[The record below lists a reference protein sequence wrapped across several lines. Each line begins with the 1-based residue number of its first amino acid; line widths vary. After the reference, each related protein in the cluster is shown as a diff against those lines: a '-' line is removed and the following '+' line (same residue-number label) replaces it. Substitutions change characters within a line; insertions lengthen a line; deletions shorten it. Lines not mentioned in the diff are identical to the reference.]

1 MPEYVL
7 IDSTGYEW
15 TVSEQDLPTFMERYP
30 DARLVE
36 EKETDLKPVEES
48 LTVDTT
54 IDPIETESTTT
65 LEKDNNVKGV
75 LDKYDP
81 ERVALVE
88 AFRGLDID
96 KRSKLSAEDHE
107 LGKEGNWDNISDE
120 GKQVIMADYTFP
132 LNYEGPKDFNSFK
145 NYLVQDEIEYGVG
158 AEISDIE
165 TSAYDDYSVF
175 GSGLE
180 SSQEKARKRNQ
191 YKTDLNNAVAKVEEG
206 VMPTHVL
213 DGKLG
218 GVLIGQEE
226 KVVDD
231 LRDMFKGYGFK
242 FDKDESGLSYF
253 TDDMVVTA
261 GNGNKIKIKLD
272 NWTDEGDIEQAAKLK
287 SFLEQNKEEYKAP
300 NYQDMVKAMAS
311 LDGEALENMKRAV
324 EEKDQKWYENWW
336 ADEID
341 KVDEDKASEWRNIY
355 DEDLLK
361 QETQRVENDIV
372 KLNEEFALNEAKI
385 NDYTN
390 RVATLQSQIDAGTL
404 GPDEIIEKQNELN
417 ALQQSLKIEGQ
428 ALQDRYRSEVKPAVA
443 DLNLVA
449 AKQTLV
455 EEGRG
460 DFGIMTTKFA
470 GGVFDSLGTFY
481 NQMALAFRQGDIE
494 NIANGDEEKLKQ
506 LLDREAKMV
515 IYDKFTKDSDVSNEY
530 EKAFN
535 NSMAGMAYKSIV
547 EMTTASVATA
557 PLLLFG
563 PAGAVARR
571 VAFGTMMGGMV
582 AGFEAQE
589 MQSEDFA
596 GMTPKEKLAYQA
608 TIGSVVGAIE
618 AAMGPLGSTYGK
630 LISIPAKKGIKYL
643 LTTFG
648 GKTLRNA
655 ILKQTLRR
663 TAGKAVGQGV
673 VKRTAL
679 DVLQDFGN
687 KAISREGLSNAALLA
702 SLEGVTE
709 GAQEFAQLGIT
720 GIWAENTDANGKLWD
735 ETAKEIT
742 FSKIMQATTLGVM
755 AGGPIGVIQGGFNAS
770 KSGTVN
776 MISDQQFNLMKRYYL
791 DPAWQKLTSDKE
803 MLSVLDPDNK
813 LTKEQAEL
821 KLREY
826 RNIGGILR
834 EVDGMGLTTKGEKQ
848 AYNLI
853 QRKQELQKQIDK
865 ATDKALV
872 KRQREEISA
881 INEVLEEISVNENF
895 EVAYERG
902 LAETAKRA
910 EMSDKG
916 FILLTDKN
924 EFAQAMRDLGQTDEN
939 NFEGTP
945 GYDAPDGTIYIND
958 EVARNL
964 RQIGVSSH
972 ELLHGVTGKQ
982 IKALG
987 LTAEQKADLVDDF
1000 KSRLS
1005 SKEFDVVAERM
1016 EAYGTDPEN
1025 ATSEEWFN
1033 AFVEGIVNDD
1043 IKYAEG
1049 TAVRMGEFLADKL
1062 FKPLGFR
1069 QANFANGRSVYRFL
1083 KSYGQQSRRIARGQ
1097 QDTYTGDVAAI
1108 VDQGIDTPAIGLASK
1123 VPTVAATDLAAQYKD
1138 GTITNEGSI
1147 DFIEQY
1153 HKLGKAAM
1161 GFDQAKGDITE
1172 AEAISFL
1179 NKEFP
1184 SIMKNY
1190 DPSRELQ
1197 FSTYL
1202 NNTIPFRAVDFYEQQ
1217 IGDKAKTTSTDSDN
1231 ARQLA
1236 ADDTSPVDTRTDR
1249 EIRQAERKGV
1259 KVREKLDTKPTINR
1273 EGKVVRTAGPATSTT
1288 SIYKVDRLYNF
1299 IRSKAKKQNM
1309 RGKTLKQLKGFALR
1323 EVVDM
1328 IARDNKDLA
1337 DSMFKKIEKNSDLNK
1352 AEMLAIQNFIF
1363 ADPDLAKGSLI
1374 EGYTSEFKATG
1385 VVNKLLEKFYNK
1397 RSVRA
1402 QTGAGLNVQIKKP
1415 NISDTEFKEAFGI
1428 IGRDRANWNQKV
1440 PASKGGVS
1448 DILKGFVRNLDQII
1462 SSQEIRE
1469 QAIADGKPVEAL
1481 RTLSD
1486 GMPQGFFSRTAKNL
1500 DLETQIALVNLLTS
1514 DQLLDNA
1521 ESFRVLGNSNWL
1533 ASALVNMTTP
1543 AFRKAYGL
1551 PPATLRTIGNELQQ
1565 EFDPKKS
1572 WKQYVKKAAAIQ
1584 IEEAKLG
1591 IYSTLRQIA
1600 KARGLNIDTGTSAY
1614 SDLTKL
1620 NVLRAEI
1627 SNLLQDLKA
1636 EGVTDAD
1643 ISKFILP
1650 ALVGSYKM
1658 GKFKLN
1664 NNRIAPSAIL
1674 QDADIFI
1681 DKGTP
1686 RQGIYGSA
1694 TDGKANSNIE
1704 STEKISQQIHKHD
1717 VWYNK
1722 PLSREQQKKYGVKNF
1737 DDLPLK
1743 DRARFV
1749 KNELQP
1755 EGLRAKKVFDIVIK
1769 KMAELYKDKKLSAQ
1783 TAAVF
1788 IDLQFARMDGLGKLA
1803 SDIRFIPVD
1812 TKAQL
1817 KKIFNLK
1824 PIKRGKNKDGSQKY
1838 IEDPFVLEHT
1848 IPGNRIKLAS
1858 FNAVLGGDKKAMGLF
1873 DSELEQYHSAIIPYN
1888 FDELV
1893 NRKNGKELYLR
1904 TTPAIRQAGD
1914 FALSETGRYADRSR
1928 FPMSL
1933 YDVNTKETYGEPQA
1947 LQEPVE
1953 ESRQSNNDLGFSS
1966 KVISNVNVNGFFSK
1980 TNADEIL
1987 NFETTDKATTNGNKV
2002 NQPVKKIRVFDFDD
2016 TLATSKNLVFATKG
2030 DERIE
2035 LNAEEFATEGDR
2047 LLNEGY
2053 KFDFTDFNTVRD
2065 GKRGPLFELAKR
2077 IKNARGN
2084 EDLYVLTARAPEAQ
2098 TAIYEFLKSQGLEFK
2113 KSNIVGLGDSTGAA
2127 KAQWMI
2133 SKYAEG
2139 YNDFY
2144 FADDAFANVNAVKK
2158 AFEVLDVKGR
2168 VQQAKADQGFR
2179 SVVNVNKRFNDIIQ
2193 QNKGVKSDVVF
2204 SDVRAKLA
2212 GQKNDKFKFW
2222 IPYSAE
2228 DLTGLIYP
2236 LLGKGKKGDA
2246 DMKFF
2251 KEMLFDPLARA
2262 NAGISASR
2270 LQMMEDFKA
2279 LKKVLNVP
2287 KNINKEN
2294 ETGFTTEQ
2302 TIRMYIWNS
2311 LGVEIPGVTKA
2322 ELDKAVEY
2330 VDSRDQLKTFAQQL
2344 INITKG
2350 DGWVKPN
2357 ADWFAGTIQTDLLNL
2372 LNTTKRSKFLQEFND
2387 NADIIF
2393 SKENLNKLEAIF
2405 GSKYRE
2411 AITNMLRRIKTGKN
2425 RITGGNRLSDRVL
2438 NYINGSIG
2446 AIMFFNMRSAVLQTI
2461 SSINFINWSDNNPLK
2476 AGAAFANQSQYW
2488 KDFKTL
2494 MNSDFLKDR
2503 RAGLR
2508 LNINE
2513 NEIAD
2518 LAKTAKNKGKAAIS
2532 YLLRKGYLPTQF
2544 ADSFAI
2550 ASGGAT
2556 FYRNRINTYLK
2567 QGLSKAEAEAKA
2579 MQDFR
2584 EIAEESQQSSRP
2596 DKISQQQASDL
2607 GRVLLAFA
2615 NTPMQYG
2622 RLTKR
2627 AYQDLINGRGDAKSN
2642 ISKIIYYTF
2651 VQNMIFNALQQAV
2664 FALGFGDDEDDE
2676 KKEKKYMDTAN
2687 GMADSILRGLGI
2699 AGSAVSVA
2707 KNFLLDLYE
2716 RSGRSRPEYVDSV
2729 YKLLQFSPP
2738 ISSKISKVRQAAWM
2752 FDSKKRRQEMID
2764 KGFSLDNPAY
2774 EAFAKVFTATTNVP
2788 LDRLY
2793 LKLDNIEHAL
2803 AEDTETWQRVANL
2816 LGWPTWQLE
2825 DKAPVKK
2832 KKKTSSRGGYK
2843 SRSGMK
2849 RKTKSKR
2856 TATARTP

>member
-7 IDSTGYEW
+7 MDSTGYEW
-15 TVSEQDLPTFMERYP
+15 TVSEENLPAFMEQYP
-30 DARLVE
+30 DARLIE
-36 EKETDLKPVEES
+36 EKETEGEPVVES

-54 IDPIETESTTT
+54 IDPIETETTTT
-65 LEKDNNVKGV
+65 LETNNNVKGV
-75 LDKYDP
+75 LNKYDP

-88 AFRGLDID
+88 VFRGLDID
-96 KRSKLSAEDHE
+96 KRSKLNEQDFK
-107 LGKEGNWDNISDE
+107 LGKEGDWDNISDE
-120 GKQVIMADYTFP
+120 GKQIIMADYTFP
-132 LNYEGPKDFNSFK
+132 LGYEGPKDFNSFK
-145 NYLVQDEIEYGVG
+145 NYLVQSEIEYEVG
-158 AEISDIE
+158 SDTADIE
-165 TSAYDDYSVF
+165 TSAYDDYNLT

-191 YKTDLNNAVAKVEEG
+191 YKTDVSNAVSKIEEG

-242 FDKDESGLSYF
+242 FDKDKSGLSYF
-253 TDDMVVTA
+253 TDDMIVTA

-272 NWTDEGDIEQAAKLK
+272 NWTDDGDIEQAQKLK
-287 SFLEQNKEEYKAP
+287 NFLEQNKEEYKAP

-311 LDGEALENMKRAV
+311 LDGEALENMKRV
-324 EEKDQKWYENWW
+324 TEEQDQKWYENWW

-355 DEDLLK
+355 DEDLVK
-361 QETQRVENDIV
+361 QETERVENEIV
-372 KLNEEFALNEAKI
+372 KLNKEFALNEAKI

-390 RVATLQSQIDAGTL
+390 QVASLQAQIDAGSL

-417 ALQQSLKIEGQ
+417 ALQQSLKLEGQ
-428 ALQDRYRSEVKPAVA
+428 ALQDRYRSEVKPALA

-470 GGVFDSLGTFY
+470 GGVYDSLGTFY
-481 NQMALAFRQGDIE
+481 NQIALAFRQGDIE
-494 NIANGDEEKLKQ
+494 DIANGDEEKLKQ

-515 IYDKFTKDSDVSNEY
+515 IYDKFTKDVDVSNEY

-535 NSMAGMAYKSIV
+535 NSMAGAAYKSIT
-547 EMTTASVATA
+547 EMVIGQVSTL
-557 PLLLFG
+557 PLAFIPVVG
-563 PAGAVARR
+563 PVLQK
-571 VAFGTMMGGMV
+571 VAFGSMMGGMV

-596 GMTPKEKLAYQA
+596 GMTPREKAAYQS
-608 TIGSVVGAIE
+608 TIGTVIGAIE
-618 AAMGPLGSTYGK
+618 GVMGPAGK
-630 LISIPAKKGIKYL
+630 FVAAPVKAGLTNLLKKY
-643 LTTFG
+643 G

-655 ILKQTLRR
+655 VLKETLRR
-663 TAGKAVGQGV
+663 TAGKAVGSGV

-687 KAISREGLSNAALLA
+687 KALSREGLGTAATMA
-702 SLEGVTE
+702 GLEGLTE
-709 GAQEFAQLGIT
+709 GIQEAAQMGIT
-720 GIWAENTDANGKLWD
+720 EIWRENTDANSKLW
-735 ETAKEIT
+735 AEISAEDAV
-742 FSKIMQATTLGVM
+742 SKIMQATTLGVM
-755 AGGPIGVIQGGFNAS
+755 AGGPFGVIQGGANAS
-770 KSGTVN
+770 KSGT
-776 MISDQQFNLMKRYYL
+776 MDRISDQQFNLTKRYFL
-791 DPAWQKLTSDKE
+791 DPKWQKLTSDKQ
-803 MLSVLDPDNK
+803 MLAVLDPDNK
-813 LTKEQAEL
+813 LTKEEAALE
-821 KLREY
+821 LREF

-902 LAETAKRA
+902 LAETARRA

-916 FILLTDKN
+916 FVLLTDPGDFN
-924 EFAQAMRDLGQTDEN
+924 QAMKDIGITEDLS
-939 NFEGTP
+939 GTP
-945 GYDAPDGTIYIND
+945 GYIDTDGTIYIND
-958 EVARNL
+958 KVARDL

-1049 TAVRMGEFLADKL
+1049 TAVKMGNFLADKL

-1069 QANFANGRSVYRFL
+1069 KANFANGRSVYRFL

-1097 QDTYTGDVAAI
+1097 QDTFTGDVAAI
-1108 VDQGIDTPAIGLASK
+1108 VDQGIDTPAVGLASK
-1123 VPTVAATDLAAQYKD
+1123 VPTVQGVDPKQVETMINKVANRAATRFFQGIPENIRAEAGLTRRSYIDSAKTELAGIAQEYD
-1138 GTITNEGSI
+1138 ATATDAEGNQVAFDRFMANRGMQRLNSLASRLGVKSAEQQTTSI
-1147 DFIEQY
+1147 DSEQ
-1153 HKLGKAAM
+1153 
-1161 GFDQAKGDITE
+1161 
-1172 AEAISFL
+1172 
-1179 NKEFP
+1179 
-1184 SIMKNY
+1184 
-1190 DPSRELQ
+1190 
-1197 FSTYL
+1197 
-1202 NNTIPFRAVDFYEQQ
+1202 
-1217 IGDKAKTTSTDSDN
+1217 
-1231 ARQLA
+1231 ARQVA
-1236 ADDTSPVDTRTDR
+1236 QEEETSRDTRTER
-1249 EIRQAERKGV
+1249 EQRQDTRKGIKAKERIV
-1259 KVREKLDTKPTINR
+1259 PVYSPKETASKLR
-1273 EGKVVRTAGPATSTT
+1273 A
-1288 SIYKVDRLYNF
+1288 
-1299 IRSKAKKQNM
+1299 KAKKQDM
-1309 RGKTLKQLKGFALR
+1309 IGKSLKQLKGFGLQ

-1328 IARDNKDLA
+1328 ISRGDKDLST
-1337 DSMFKKIEKNSDLNK
+1337 SMFNKINKNADLNK
-1352 AEMLAIQNFIF
+1352 AEMLAIQKFINSNVDF
-1363 ADPDLAKGSLI
+1363 AIGSLI
-1374 EGYTSEFKATG
+1374 EGYNSEFKATG

-1402 QTGAGLNVQIKKP
+1402 KTGAGLNVQIKKP
-1415 NISDTEFKEAFGI
+1415 NINPTEFKEAFGI
-1428 IGRDRANWNQKV
+1428 TGKDQSQWNQKV
-1440 PASKGGVS
+1440 PSRKGGVS
-1448 DILKGFVRNLDQII
+1448 DILKGYVRNLDQVM

-1500 DLETQIALVNLLTS
+1500 DLENQLALVDLLTS
-1514 DQLLDNA
+1514 KQLLDNA
-1521 ESFRVLGNSNWL
+1521 EALRVLGKSNWL
-1533 ASALVNMTTP
+1533 ATALVSVASP
-1543 AFRKAYGL
+1543 EFRKAYGL

-1572 WKQYVKKAAAIQ
+1572 WQQYVKKAAAIQ

-1600 KARGLNIDTGTSAY
+1600 KARGLDIDTGTSAY

-1620 NVLRAEI
+1620 NVLRSEI

-1636 EGVTDAD
+1636 EGVTDAE
-1643 ISKFILP
+1643 ISRFILP

-1658 GKFKLN
+1658 GRFKLN

-1674 QDADIFI
+1674 QEADVFI
-1681 DKGTP
+1681 DKGRP

-1694 TDGKANSNIE
+1694 TDGNANANID
-1704 STEKISQQIHKHD
+1704 STEKINGQIYQHKS
-1717 VWYNK
+1717 WYIK
-1722 PLSREQQKKYGVKNF
+1722 PLSKAQQKKYGVKNF
-1737 DDLPLK
+1737 DDLPLNK
-1743 DRARFV
+1743 RSSFI
-1749 KNELQP
+1749 KNEIQP
-1755 EGLRAKKVFDIVIK
+1755 EGLKAKKVLAKVTDL
-1769 KMAELYKDKKLSAQ
+1769 MAKLVAENKLSPQ

-1803 SDIRFIPVD
+1803 SDVRFIPVD
-1812 TKAQL
+1812 TRSRLMKL
-1817 KKIFNLK
+1817 FNLK
-1824 PIKRGKNKDGSQKY
+1824 KND
-1838 IEDPFVLEHT
+1838 DFVLEHT
-1848 IPGNRIKLAS
+1848 IPGNRIKLAMY
-1858 FNAVLGGDKKAMGLF
+1858 NAVLGGDKKSKSLF
-1873 DSELEQYHSAIIPYN
+1873 ESELDQYHSAIIPKT
-1888 FDELV
+1888 FDKLV
-1893 NRKNGKELYLR
+1893 NRKDGRELYLR

-1953 ESRQSNNDLGFSS
+1953 QSRQSNNDLGLSS
-1966 KVISNVNVNGFFSK
+1966 KVISDVNVNGFFSK

-1987 NFETTDKATTNGNKV
+1987 NFENTDKASTNGNKV

-2016 TLATSKNLVFATKG
+2016 TLATSKNLVFAIKG

-2065 GKRGPLFELAKR
+2065 GGRGPLFELAKK
-2077 IKNARGN
+2077 IKAAKGN

-2113 KSNIVGLGDSTGAA
+2113 KKNIIGLGDSTGAA

-2144 FADDAFANVNAVKK
+2144 FADDAYQNVYAVKK

-2179 SVVNVNKRFNDIIQ
+2179 SVVNVNKRFNDIIE

-2251 KEMLFDPLARA
+2251 KEMVLDPLARA
-2262 NAGISASR
+2262 NAAISASR

-2287 KNINKEN
+2287 KNITKEN

-2311 LGVEIPGVTKA
+2311 LGVDIPGVSKA
-2322 ELDKAVEY
+2322 ELNKAIEY
-2330 VDSRDQLKTFAQQL
+2330 VESRDQLKTFAQQL

-2350 DGWVKPN
+2350 DGWSKPN
-2357 ADWFAGTIQTDLLNL
+2357 ANWFAGTIQTDLLDI
-2372 LNTTKRSKFLQEFND
+2372 LNTTKRAKYMEEFNS
-2387 NADIIF
+2387 NVEIIF

-2425 RITGGNRLSDRVL
+2425 RISGGNRLSDKVL

-2446 AIMFFNMRSAVLQTI
+2446 AIMFLNMRSAVLQVI
-2461 SSINFINWSDNNPLK
+2461 SNINFINWTDNNPLK

-2494 MNSDFLKDR
+2494 MNSDFLRDR

-2567 QGLSKAEAEAKA
+2567 QGLSQTEAEAQA

-2584 EIAEESQQSSRP
+2584 EKAEESQQSSRP

-2707 KNFLLDLYE
+2707 KNFLLDIYE
-2716 RSGRSRPEYVDSV
+2716 RSGRSRPEYVDAV

-2738 ISSKISKVRQAAWM
+2738 ISSKISKIRQAAWM

-2825 DKAPVKK
+2825 DKAPTKTNK
-2832 KKKTSSRGGYK
+2832 KKKTSSRSGYK

-2849 RKTKSKR
+2849 RKIKGKR
-2856 TATARTP
+2856 KATARTP